1 MGSNKNV
8 MNAVVVG
15 YSISGKSACELL
27 KANNWNV
34 KVYED
39 DYDIKT
45 WPYKNIKGKDLFE
58 ELSDVDLVVVSPSI
72 SFDSKIVSYANKYGI
87 EVISEIELAYRYA
100 NHDIVAVTGTNGK
113 TTTTLMIKSILS
125 NSGIDAHEVGNIGK
139 PYSSELKD
147 MTESSVAVLEVSSFQ
162 LEGVSKFK
170 AKYAICLNISEDHLQ
185 RHKTMSIYSL
195 CKQRVFINQEKED
208 VAILNY
214 DDQIVRN
221 FSKTINSNIY
231 YFSTKQKVKGTYVLD
246 GYIVCEINNFEK
258 IMPVKDLN
266 IKGEHNLS
274 NALAAI
280 TLAKLLNIDNCIIKS
295 TLSYFKAPAFRIEY
309 IGKIKGKDIYNDSKA
324 TNIDS
329 TIKACKSIKDSITLI
344 VGGYDKGIAYDSF
357 YNQLPENVKHIV
369 FYGDNTYT
377 MLSFMP
383 QDVPYDYK
391 IATSMK
397 RAVAMAFE
405 SDSNVI
411 LFSPSSSSFDKYAS
425 YLERGED
432 FSSTIRDYYSC

>member
-1 MGSNKNV
+1 
-8 MNAVVVG
+8 
-15 YSISGKSACELL
+15 
-27 KANNWNV
+27 
-34 KVYED
+34 
-39 DYDIKT
+39 
-45 WPYKNIKGKDLFE
+45 
-58 ELSDVDLVVVSPSI
+58 
-72 SFDSKIVSYANKYGI
+72 
-87 EVISEIELAYRYA
+87 
-100 NHDIVAVTGTNGK
+100 
-113 TTTTLMIKSILS
+113 
-125 NSGIDAHEVGNIGK
+125 
-139 PYSSELKD
+139 
-147 MTESSVAVLEVSSFQ
+147 
-162 LEGVSKFK
+162 
-170 AKYAICLNISEDHLQ
+170 
-185 RHKTMSIYSL
+185 
-195 CKQRVFINQEKED
+195 
-208 VAILNY
+208 
-214 DDQIVRN
+214 
-221 FSKTINSNIY
+221 
-231 YFSTKQKVKGTYVLD
+231 
-246 GYIVCEINNFEK
+246 
-258 IMPVKDLN
+258 MPIKDLN

-280 TLAKLLNIDNCIIKS
+280 TLAKLLNIDNSIIKS